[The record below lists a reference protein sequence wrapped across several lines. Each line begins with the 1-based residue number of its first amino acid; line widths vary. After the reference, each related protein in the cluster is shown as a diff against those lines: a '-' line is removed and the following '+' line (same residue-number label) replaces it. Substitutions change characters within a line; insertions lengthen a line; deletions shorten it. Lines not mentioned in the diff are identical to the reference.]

1 MFLCTD
7 GTLILLKTHRH
18 QLVKLFIMVVTSV
31 QNINLMKS
39 GSVNVAWAGR
49 GWGIAVCF
57 GRREKMFIF
66 PKICFSS
73 IGE

>member
-1 MFLCTD
+1 
-7 GTLILLKTHRH
+7 
-18 QLVKLFIMVVTSV
+18 MVVTSV

-39 GSVNVAWAGR
+39 GSVNVAWAER

-73 IGE
+73 ISE

>member
-1 MFLCTD
+1 
-7 GTLILLKTHRH
+7 
-18 QLVKLFIMVVTSV
+18 MVVTSV

-49 GWGIAVCF
+49 GWGVAVCF

-73 IGE
+73 ISE